1 MDKYY
6 YLIAQLPFLRFEEKT
21 YISKESFLEEAKK
34 WLSDKDFKEITKAGL
49 DDLKSKGASSFLREY
64 KKIELTLREGLA
76 SHRQKK
82 ENQPRGFDKN
92 LLEGNPLEIE
102 KKLLFWRWQKVDE
115 LAQDFSFSR
124 EAVLAYFIKLQIL
137 EKLSEFDKKKGTEK
151 FDSLSEVEDG
161 KIR

>member
-6 YLIAQLPFLRFEEKT
+6 YLIAQLPFLRFEEKA

-49 DDLKSKGASSFLREY
+49 DDLKSKGASFFLREY
-64 KKIELTLREGLA
+64 KKIELTLRKELA
-76 SHRQKK
+76 SYRQKK

-151 FDSLSEVEDG
+151 LDSLSEVEDG

>member
-1 MDKYY
+1 M
-6 YLIAQLPFLRFEEKT
+6 RFEEKT